1 MKAPALF
8 ILTAT
13 LALTPLI
20 RAQDYR
26 QADYYLNTPE
36 KYEGKKI
43 TLSRSHVKRLPATA
57 ESGKDAN
64 FWAYT
69 ASRNDYK
76 FGSIL
81 VLVPAD
87 AADTFSKKYGFG
99 REYGAGYQVKTR
111 PLSGVFTKEEAIF
124 PCLYTLKLVPK

>member
-1 MKAPALF
+1 MKAPFLF

-20 RAQDYR
+20 RAQDSR
-26 QADYYLNTPE
+26 QADYYLNSPD

-43 TLSRSHVKRLPATA
+43 TLSCSHVKRLPAPV

-76 FGSIL
+76 FGFIL
-81 VLVPAD
+81 VLVPDD
-87 AADTFSKKYGFG
+87 AADSFSKKYGFG

-111 PLSGVFTKEEAIF
+111 PLSGIFTKGEKRFFLA
-124 PCLYTLKLVPK
+124 YTPSS